1 MDWNKTFPE
10 SVSCSYKMAEFCV
23 SNKWYYLPP
32 LGVNPDDFILIAKY
46 DSCIYPIYSKFISP
60 YSYEISSQLP
70 ALSSAC
76 SKSKSITISIPS
88 PQSK

>member
-1 MDWNKTFPE
+1 MDWDKTFPE
-10 SVSCSYKMAEFCV
+10 LVSCSYNMAELCA
-23 SNKWYYLPP
+23 SNKGCYLPA
-32 LGVNPDDFILIAKY
+32 LGVNPDDFILITKY
-46 DSCIYPIYSKFISP
+46 DNCIYPIYSKFISP

-76 SKSKSITISIPS
+76 SKSKSIMISIPS